1 MGPEHVLSIDLETYS
16 EVDLVNCGLYRYVD
30 DPSFEILLC
39 SYAVDDGPVIT
50 IDLACGEELSE
61 EFLSMLENPAYEI
74 HAFNAAFERVCLS
87 KYVGHTIDPEYWWD
101 TQSHAAMYGLPAS
114 LKDVAKVLQLSEQKD
129 TAGVFLINYFSKPC
143 KPTDKNGQRTR
154 NYPVHDMDKWN
165 LYVKYNK
172 QDVETERAISRF
184 LDTHYPA
191 DGLEREKWIY
201 RNTER
206 VNDNGVLI
214 DQDLC
219 KAIVEYNDSYYDQ
232 QLARAKEITG
242 LENPN
247 SLSQLK
253 PWLQSKGLIVTS
265 ITKETLPQ
273 LIEQANDL
281 RVKEV
286 LQIRKN
292 LSLTSV
298 TKFQKMLDCVCS
310 DGRIHG
316 VMKHYGASRTGRF
329 AGRLLQTQNLKRNNL
344 PELAQVR
351 ELVKARDWEYL
362 EMMYEDD
369 LQDVFGQLTRTA
381 IIAPEGMTLTIAD
394 YSAIE
399 ARVISWIAH
408 EDWANEVFAG
418 DGKIYEATAAQM
430 FGVPIETI
438 AKGKE
443 NYELRQ
449 RGKVAS
455 LACGYGGGAKAMEA
469 MDVAHK
475 IDPKDYPKLVKMW
488 RKANPN
494 IVKFW
499 TIVGDAAVQAIYDKT
514 TVKHE
519 NLTFMYKDNCLFIQ
533 IPSGRWL
540 TYFNARLDEEGNIE
554 YYGVDTKGWS
564 KLRTYSG
571 KLVENIVQATARD
584 CLTDSLLNL
593 EIFGFRII
601 FHVHDE
607 IITETEDNDKWLKV
621 QTRLMSKNNDTWD
634 TGLLHPAPGFQSK
647 YYLKD

>member
-1 MGPEHVLSIDLETYS
+1 MKPKHVCHIDLETYS
-16 EVDLVNCGLYRYVD
+16 EIDLVKCGLYRYVD

-50 IDLACGEELSE
+50 IDLACGEELPP
-61 EFLSMLENPAYEI
+61 EFLSMLEDPDYEI
-74 HAFNAAFERVCLS
+74 QAFNAAFERVCLS
-87 KYVGHTIDPEYWWD
+87 KHIGHVIDPRNWWCV
-101 TQSHAAMYGLPAS
+101 QGYAAMYGLPAS

-129 TAGVFLINYFSKPC
+129 TAGVFLINFFSKPC
-143 KPTDKNGQRTR
+143 KPTEKNGGRTR
-154 NYPVHDMDKWN
+154 NLPTHDMDKWN
-165 LYVKYNK
+165 LYSRYNR
-172 QDVETERAISRF
+172 QDVETERAISQF
-184 LDTHYPA
+184 LDEHYPD
-191 DGLEREKWIY
+191 DGLEMEKAIY

-206 VNDNGVLI
+206 CNDNGILI
-214 DQDLC
+214 DQELC
-219 KAIVEYNDSYYDQ
+219 KAIVEYNEAFYEQ
-232 QLARAKEITG
+232 QLDRARQLTG

-265 ITKETLPQ
+265 ITKETLPE
-273 LIEQANDL
+273 LADSTEDPV
-281 RVKEV
+281 VKEV
-286 LQIRKN
+286 LRIRKN

-316 VMKHYGASRTGRF
+316 TTKFYGASRTGRF
-329 AGRLLQTQNLKRNNL
+329 SGKLVQLQNLKRNYL
-344 PELAQVR
+344 PELGQIR
-351 ELVKARDWEYL
+351 ELVKLRDWDYL
-362 EMMYEDD
+362 EFMYDD

-381 IIAPEGMTLTIAD
+381 LIAPEGKIFTIAD

-399 ARVISWIAH
+399 ARTMAWLAH
-408 EDWANEVFAG
+408 EKWAEEVFAG
-418 DGKIYEATAAQM
+418 SGKIYESTASMM
-430 FGVPIETI
+430 FNVPVETI

-455 LACGYGGGAKAMEA
+455 LACQYQGGAGAMAA
-469 MDVAHK
+469 MDTSHK

-499 TIVGDAAVQAIYDKT
+499 SKVGDAAVQAIFYKT
-514 TVKHE
+514 TVKVE
-519 NLTFMYKDNCLFIQ
+519 NLTFMYRDNCLFIQ
-533 IPSGRWL
+533 LPSGRWL
-540 TYFNARLDEEGNIE
+540 TYFDAKLNEEGQIE
-554 YYGVDTKGWS
+554 YYGSDVTGWS

-571 KLVENIVQATARD
+571 KISENITQAVARD
-584 CLTDSLLNL
+584 CLTDSLLRL
-593 EIFGFRII
+593 EGAGFKIV

-607 IITETEDNDKWLKV
+607 IVCESDSEDMLKA
-621 QTRLMSKNNDTWD
+621 QSAFMSINSGWD
-634 TGLLHPAPGFQSK
+634 EGLPHPAPGFTSA